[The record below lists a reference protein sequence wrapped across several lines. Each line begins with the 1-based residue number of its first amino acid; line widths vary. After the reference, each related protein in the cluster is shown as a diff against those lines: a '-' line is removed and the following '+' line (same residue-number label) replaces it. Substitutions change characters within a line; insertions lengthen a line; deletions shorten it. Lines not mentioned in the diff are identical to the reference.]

1 MLRCLLNT
9 YAKSNWSLM
18 SHICCSFENKLEDF
32 NMKKTVKPRLVYFYV
47 MLQFHEFLFNN
58 FWRAKSNLKLYPLL
72 RTCMMLM
79 VDIHYFRFRQNPS
92 NNENYLLPNKTGK
105 NLAHNAQPFQQI
117 FSHSVSDSDITIW
130 LLQFSR
136 QITMLHYG
144 HCQIRTLHCRKF
156 SVSFLV
162 MVCN

>member
-1 MLRCLLNT
+1 
-9 YAKSNWSLM
+9 
-18 SHICCSFENKLEDF
+18 
-32 NMKKTVKPRLVYFYV
+32 MKKTRQTADGV
-47 MLQFHEFLFNN
+47 FLCNVAVSQVFFIN
-58 FWRAKSNLKLYPLL
+58 FWRAKSNLKYPLL

-136 QITMLHYG
+136 QITMCLMGSSKLRHYLHSS
-144 HCQIRTLHCRKF
+144 KF
-156 SVSFLV
+156 SVSFLLTELWFHKFLPSFGA
-162 MVCN
+162 